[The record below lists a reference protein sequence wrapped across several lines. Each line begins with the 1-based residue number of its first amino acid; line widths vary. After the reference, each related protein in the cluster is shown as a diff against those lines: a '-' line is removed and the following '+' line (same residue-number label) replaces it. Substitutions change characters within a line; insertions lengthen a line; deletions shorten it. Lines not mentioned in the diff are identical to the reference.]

1 MKCELNTT
9 KIYLVN
15 LAIFIVGILVG
26 LFLWSKIQLPYEN
39 HWNVVGE
46 LTYKRFNPV
55 NNILRFVVFIFA
67 PSIFLVVT
75 SVIISFF
82 SGKKYGLFGSSQYF
96 SKNINLYNKGKSGE
110 KALVLIIILAV
121 MASFLVK
128 TFVSSNDSVDTFHE
142 GESLGPAISLE
153 KGKISYKDVIY
164 AHGIYQDPLRSTIA
178 FKFFGKSIG
187 SVRTLESIVKLTTIL
202 LISLFIYQTFGKNYT
217 YSIIVFLLLIAMSI
231 PPKFGLL
238 QLNIILPRDIT
249 TYAYLCT
256 LPAIHY
262 IILYTGSSK
271 KKIFFTIFL
280 FSFIPIA
287 SFAYSIDRGFFLTA
301 SFLIISPLIYLT
313 FFKSKYSK
321 EYFTASIVGISTAIF
336 LLCHLLNWQ
345 FKHFLQFV
353 FIVIPKYKELF
364 DGHVYNIFSPKN
376 FNICVLISLNLY
388 WIVYRFLK
396 YKFLNKGK
404 QLSGII
410 IQFVKIH
417 LVELA
422 LLTLSIFFFRSALG
436 RSDWTH
442 TAMSIGPTY
451 LLSIIIIFKYYI
463 PIWTKEQRLN
473 KLFMYIAI
481 CCAIFFTA
489 ASSYLTI
496 KKDLITQNFPIK
508 ISDNDLISDNYKR
521 TIKFLKNNLDE
532 DEYFLT
538 MTNEAIWYYFV
549 GKMCPTRFPVV
560 IFASTDFY
568 QYELVEDMKNENIKF
583 IIYKSDNWANRID
596 GIENEKRLPIVYEY
610 IHEQYVFFNKIDDN
624 EIWISKSQYDKY

>member
-1 MKCELNTT
+1 MRTEYNK

-15 LAIFIVGILVG
+15 LAIFIIGILVG

-46 LTYKRFNPV
+46 LTYKRFNPA

-75 SVIISFF
+75 SVLISVF

-96 SKNINLYNKGKSGE
+96 SKNINLYNKGKSGK

-153 KGKISYKDVIY
+153 TGKISYKDVIY
-164 AHGIYQDPLRSTIA
+164 AHGIYQDPLRSIIA

-202 LISLFIYQTFGKNYT
+202 LISLFIYQTFGKNYI
-217 YSIIVFLLLIAMSI
+217 YSIIVFLLLMTMSI

-238 QLNIILPRDIT
+238 QLHIILPRDIT

-256 LPAIHY
+256 LPSIHR
-262 IILYTGSSK
+262 IILYAESSK

-280 FSFIPIA
+280 FSFFPVA

-336 LLCHLLNWQ
+336 LLGHLLNWQ
-345 FKHFLQFV
+345 FKYFLQFV

-364 DGHVYNIFSPKN
+364 DGHVYNIFLPKN
-376 FNICVLISLNLY
+376 FIICVLISLNLY

-396 YKFLNKGK
+396 YKFLNNEK

-463 PIWTKEQRLN
+463 PIWTKDQKLN
-473 KLFMYIAI
+473 KLFMYITI

-521 TIKFLKNNLDE
+521 AIKFLKNNLDE

-560 IFASTDFY
+560 IFASADFY

-610 IHEQYVFFNKIDDN
+610 IHERYVFFNKIDDN
-624 EIWISKSQYDKY
+624 EIWIRKSQYDKY